1 MFLSSYTITYNRK
14 LLKFE
19 NEGSDTMA
27 ALPFILEALFIVIF
41 SFGRPLFSL
50 CNFHT

>member
-19 NEGSDTMA
+19 IEGGDTMA
-27 ALPFILEALFIVIF
+27 ALRPILEALFFVIF
-41 SFGRPLFSL
+41 AFG
-50 CNFHT
+50 